1 VVRFLLVEKS
11 DKIKSVREK
20 ESEVISIDVNLWFKS
35 NNLTP
40 DCMNE
45 IRQYIFE
52 EWLIKK
58 IQSNKNKIESGTI
71 PVIIYNNVNEAFI
84 SLLRKKITESLEIE
98 DFDLDLF
105 Q

>member
-1 VVRFLLVEKS
+1 MVRFLLVEKS

-20 ESEVISIDVNLWFKS
+20 ESEVIPIDVNLWFKS

-40 DCMNE
+40 DGMNE